1 MKALQALLL
10 VAIVIATFG
19 CRPQSRQDT
28 RTQMALDSDVSG
40 KEVTIIRPKE
50 AVRPDEPITEFG
62 ELRTIMQSDID
73 AAQKTSSKE
82 VVYVKPGETAR
93 PSETK
98 R

>member
-10 VAIVIATFG
+10 VAIVIGTIG
-19 CRPQSRQDT
+19 CRPQPRQDT
-28 RTQMALDSDVSG
+28 RSQMALDSDVSG

-50 AVRPDEPITEFG
+50 AARPAEPIPEFG

-73 AAQKTSSKE
+73 AAQRTPSKE

-93 PSETK
+93 PSET
-98 R
+98 RR

>member
-10 VAIVIATFG
+10 VAIVIATVG
-19 CRPQSRQDT
+19 CRLPSRQDT

-50 AVRPDEPITEFG
+50 AARPDEPIGELS
-62 ELRTIMQSDID
+62 ELRTIMQADID
-73 AAQKTSSKE
+73 AAQRTPSKE
-82 VVYVKPGETAR
+82 VVYVKPGEAAR
-93 PSETK
+93 PSEMK